1 MAFSHTLAANTKD
14 ETVEHTS
21 ELYAKPHRPLLVQ
34 IKYYNMSSSMS
45 DSVKDLITEQ
55 QPHENDTIMK
65 NDLIP
70 VSVCVCVCISRSMST
85 HSGKYGN
92 NSENPEAAGKDF
104 HMNQKNKKI
113 RFLSCC

>member
-1 MAFSHTLAANTKD
+1 MAFSHPLAANTKD

-21 ELYAKPHRPLLVQ
+21 ELLAKPHRPLLVQ

-70 VSVCVCVCISRSMST
+70 VSVCVCVSADPCQHTLVNTGTTVKTLRQQEKTST
-85 HSGKYGN
+85 
-92 NSENPEAAGKDF
+92 
-104 HMNQKNKKI
+104 
-113 RFLSCC
+113 